1 MRTFASSRAVGARAL
16 AATITAA
23 ALAAGWLAAPP
34 RADAQPAPRAP
45 VAERN
50 EGPFADV
57 EQRFPECASLANDY
71 RQLDTQLRAAASAQ
85 PRSATAVN
93 RLGAAR
99 SEALG
104 RLTACTRQATRARA
118 EWRLDAAGLQ
128 AIAGSADG
136 RWIVTADAQR
146 RLWLWSTV
154 SGRASS
160 SLLERPPLAVAV
172 TPGGERIIVIYQSSA
187 ELRDARSHEVL
198 VEYTVL
204 GSPAPVLSRDGE
216 RLLARSRDGDAVWID
231 VATGREL
238 GRLALDGA
246 PRALALSADA
256 RVAYAA
262 TAQGAAAV
270 WSLDGSGAATR
281 WQGASGARESAVL
294 TRDGAFVISAT
305 TVGPIEIR
313 SASDGRVL
321 RTLGAPAGSAQA
333 TQALAIDG
341 ADTLLASAHRDGKVR
356 LWSGADGSLVRELA
370 VGGSVTEAAFS
381 ADGQVLYA
389 GGPDTAAH
397 LWNAAS
403 GTLLAEL
410 VAMRDGNW
418 AVIDDA
424 GRYDAPPGAALDGLE
439 LLIRRQSVSLAQIKE
454 TAWDPGLLAKRLGW
468 NPEPLRPIAD
478 IENLGPSPLVAIK
491 APTAAGA
498 ATLTLDDQGGGIGR
512 VRVLV
517 NGKEIDAPS
526 ASVDGRVALD
536 LSNAPIR
543 PGEMN
548 TLEAT
553 VWNSAG
559 DLASRGTTVTWLA
572 PGEKPTALPELYA
585 IVVGISEY
593 ASGDLRL
600 RFAAADAAGVATA
613 IERGATRLLGRER
626 VHVTLLTSDGTER
639 PDKARIRAAFD
650 VAARARPDDVLFVY
664 LAGHGVVS
672 GDDTYAYLTADARSL
687 FQVDA
692 AASVTSVELVDWIKR
707 SKALKQVMVLDTC
720 AAGAIADELLSARG
734 VPSDQIRAI
743 ERLQSRTG
751 LHVLMGSAADRLSYE
766 ATQFGRGLLTHALL
780 QGLYGP
786 ALREGEY
793 MDVSRWFQYAVDEVP
808 ALARQLGGVQQPL
821 VAAPRGSSFDLGR
834 LTAED
839 RAAIPLPSARPLV
852 LRPVFL
858 DPERGFDHL
867 ELMSAVRE
875 RLLDASAPSARGL
888 GLVRSAVYIDA
899 DELPGAVRLSG
910 TYALRGDAVT
920 VAVNLIRDGT
930 RIGGYEVAGTRAGS
944 AAIADEITAQAQRAM
959 ADTLR

>member
-1 MRTFASSRAVGARAL
+1 MRTFASSRALAAL
-16 AATITAA
+16 AAA
-23 ALAAGWLAAPP
+23 ALAAGWLAAAPQ
-34 RADAQPAPRAP
+34 ASAQPAPRAP
-45 VAERN
+45 ATQQN
-50 EGPFADV
+50 DGPFADV
-57 EQRFPECASLANDY
+57 VERFPECASLAADY
-71 RQLDTQLRAAASAQ
+71 RQLDTELRAAAAAR
-85 PRSATAVN
+85 PRSATAFN
-93 RLGAAR
+93 RLSAAR
-99 SEALG
+99 SETLA
-104 RLTACTRQATRARA
+104 RLTACTRQGTRARA
-118 EWRLDAAGLQ
+118 EWRLDTAGFQ
-128 AIAGSADG
+128 AIAASADG
-136 RWIVTADAQR
+136 RAIVTADAQS
-146 RLWLWSTV
+146 RLWIWSAV

-160 SLLERPPLAVAV
+160 VLLEQQPLAVAI
-172 TPGGERIIVIYQSSA
+172 TPDGERIFVAYRLGA
-187 ELRDARSHEVL
+187 ELRDTRTHEVV
-198 VEYTVL
+198 VEYSVL
-204 GSPAPVLSRDGE
+204 GNPAPVLSRDGQ
-216 RLLARSRDGDAVWID
+216 RLLARSRDGDAIWLD

-238 GRLALDGA
+238 GRFPLDAA
-246 PRALALSADA
+246 PRALALSADG
-256 RVAYAA
+256 RVAYAS
-262 TAQGAAAV
+262 TGQGAAAV
-270 WSLDGSGAATR
+270 WSLDGSRAAMR
-281 WQGASGARESAVL
+281 WQAPSGARESAVL
-294 TRDGAFVISAT
+294 TRDGAFVLSAT
-305 TVGPIEIR
+305 AVGPIEIR
-313 SASDGRVL
+313 STSDGRVL
-321 RTLGAPAGSAQA
+321 RTLGAAAGSAQM

-341 ADTLLASAHRDGKVR
+341 ADALLASAHRDGKVR
-356 LWSGADGSLVRELA
+356 LWSGADGSLVRELD
-370 VGGSVTEAAFS
+370 VGGSATAAEFS

-389 GGPDTAAH
+389 GGPDTPAH
-397 LWNAAS
+397 LWNAGS

-439 LLIRRQSVSLAQIKE
+439 LLIRRQSLSLAQIKE

-478 IENLGPSPLVAIK
+478 IENLAPSPLVAIE

-526 ASVDGRVALD
+526 AVVDGRVALD
-536 LSNAPIR
+536 LSNAPVR
-543 PGEMN
+543 PGEIN

-593 ASGDLRL
+593 ASSDLRL
-600 RFAAADAAGVATA
+600 RFAAADAAAVATA

-650 VAARARPDDVLFVY
+650 AAARARPDDVLFVY

-734 VPSDQIRAI
+734 VPGDQIRAI

-751 LHVLMGSAADRLSYE
+751 FHVLMGSAADRLSYE

-786 ALREGEY
+786 ALRDGEY
-793 MDVSRWFQYAVDEVP
+793 MDVSRWFQYALDEVP

-875 RLLDASAPSARGL
+875 RLLDASAPSTRGAEFA
-888 GLVRSAVYIDA
+888 RSAVYVDA

-910 TYALRGDAVT
+910 TYSLRGDAVT

-930 RIGGYEVAGTRAGS
+930 RIGGYEVGGTRGGG
-944 AAIADEITAQAQRAM
+944 AALADEIAAEAQRAL
-959 ADTLR
+959 AALPAAR

>member
-1 MRTFASSRAVGARAL
+1 MRTFAWSRAV
-16 AATITAA
+16 A
-23 ALAAGWLAAPP
+23 ALGVAALTAGPIASP
-34 RADAQPAPRAP
+34 RAVAQPAPRAP
-45 VAERN
+45 AAQQN
-50 EGPFADV
+50 EGPYADV
-57 EQRFPECASLANDY
+57 AQRFPECASLADDY
-71 RQLDTQLRAAASAQ
+71 RQLDAELCAAAVAR
-85 PRSATAVN
+85 PRSATATN

-99 SEALG
+99 SEALA
-104 RLTACTRQATRARA
+104 RLTACTRQGTRARA
-118 EWRLDAAGLQ
+118 DWRLDAAGLQ
-128 AIAGSADG
+128 AVAGSADG
-136 RWIVTADAQR
+136 RFIVAADAQSR
-146 RLWLWSTV
+146 VWIWSTV
-154 SGRASS
+154 SGRATSAV
-160 SLLERPPLAVAV
+160 LERPPLAVAV
-172 TPGGERIIVIYQSSA
+172 TPGGERIIVTYQSSA
-187 ELRDARSHEVL
+187 ELRDARTQQVL
-198 VEYTVL
+198 VEYRVL
-204 GSPAPVLSRDGE
+204 GNPAPVLSRDGQ
-216 RLLARSRDGDAVWID
+216 RLLARSRDGDAVWLD

-238 GRLALDGA
+238 GRFALGAA
-246 PRALALSADA
+246 PRVLALSADA

-262 TAQGAAAV
+262 TPQGAATA
-270 WSLDGSGAATR
+270 WSLDGSRPASR
-281 WQGASGARESAVL
+281 WQGLSGARESAVL
-294 TRDGAFVISAT
+294 TRDGAYVLSAT
-305 TVGPIEIR
+305 AVGPIEIR
-313 SASDGRVL
+313 STADGRVL
-321 RTLGAPAGSAQA
+321 RTLNAPAGSAVM

-341 ADTLLASAHRDGKVR
+341 TDTLLASAHRDGKVR
-356 LWSGADGSLVRELA
+356 LWSGADGSLVRELD
-370 VGGSVTEAAFS
+370 VGGSATAATFS

-389 GGPDTAAH
+389 GGPDTPLH
-397 LWNAAS
+397 LWNAAT

-424 GRYDAPPGAALDGLE
+424 GRYDAPPGAAIDGLE
-439 LLIRRQSVSLAQIKE
+439 LLIRRQSVSLAQLKE

-478 IENLGPSPLVAIK
+478 IENLAPSPLVALE
-491 APTAAGA
+491 APAAAGT
-498 ATLTLDDQGGGIGR
+498 ATLTLEDQGGGIGR

-517 NGKEIDAPS
+517 NGKEVDAPS
-526 ASVDGRVALD
+526 APVDGRIALD

-543 PGEMN
+543 AGELN

-572 PGEKPTALPELYA
+572 PGEKPTALPDLYA

-593 ASGDLRL
+593 ASDDLRL
-600 RFAAADAAGVATA
+600 RFAAADAAAVATA
-613 IERGATRLLGRER
+613 VERGATRLLGRER
-626 VHVTLLTSDGTER
+626 VHVTLLTSDGATR
-639 PDKARIRAAFD
+639 PDKAQIRAAFEG
-650 VAARARPDDVLFVY
+650 AARARPDDLLFVY

-687 FQVDA
+687 FEIDA
-692 AASVTSVELVDWIKR
+692 AASITSVELVDWIKR

-734 VPSDQIRAI
+734 VPGDQIRAI

-751 LHVLMGSAADRLSYE
+751 FHVLMGSAADRLSYE

-786 ALREGEY
+786 ALRDGEY

-821 VAAPRGSSFDLGR
+821 VAAPHGSSFDLGR

-839 RAAIPLPSARPLV
+839 RAAIPLPAARPLV

-867 ELMSAVRE
+867 ELMGAVRT
-875 RLLDASAPSARGL
+875 RLLDASAPSARGS
-888 GLVRSAVYIDA
+888 GPARSAVYIDA

-910 TYALRGDAVT
+910 TYTVRGDAVAVT
-920 VAVNLIRDGT
+920 VNLIRDGA
-930 RIGGYEVAGTRAGS
+930 RVGGYEVNGTRAGN
-944 AAIADEITAQAQRAM
+944 AALADEIAAAAQRAL
-959 ADTLR
+959 AALPAAK